1 MENQQIVILD
11 EPYNAL
17 DYKTNHDI
25 TDVIKQLKEEGR
37 TVLLNSHQHEYL
49 ERLCDTIYCLHE
61 KKIVPF
67 NDELRKLYF
76 SI

>member
-1 MENQQIVILD
+1 MENQQIAILD

-25 TDVIKQLKEEGR
+25 TNIIRQLKAEGR
-37 TVLLNSHQHEYL
+37 TVLLTSHQHEHL
-49 ERLCDTIYCLHE
+49 ERLCDIIYCIHE
-61 KKIVPF
+61 KKNVPF
-67 NDELRKLYF
+67 TDELRRLYF